1 MYQNLPLHLNPPNNE
16 LLLNFSALFRWARP
30 TSIRGFSWCAC
41 VRAYVRACLRVRK
54 LVEANMTMTVK
65 IKVVSLNE

>member
-1 MYQNLPLHLNPPNNE
+1 MLFLGEPVSPLY
-16 LLLNFSALFRWARP
+16 
-30 TSIRGFSWCAC
+30 TGFPG
-41 VRAYVRACLRVRK
+41 VRACVRACLRVRK